1 MKVNVKKKKCCQR
14 FRPSQG
20 HGENCFTGVIPT
32 LISYIYIY
40 IFFFFL
46 EKWPSQRF
54 ISLSLSLFFNPV
66 LLLLSIFIN
75 RETHQMLIAIKGHHR
90 MEPVPLDLCTGG
102 VLSRKVELKALSVV
116 EMSCFIL
123 SRGSCFNF

>member
-1 MKVNVKKKKCCQR
+1 MRNGPAKD
-14 FRPSQG
+14 
-20 HGENCFTGVIPT
+20 
-32 LISYIYIY
+32 L
-40 IFFFFL
+40 FL
-46 EKWPSQRF
+46 
-54 ISLSLSLFFNPV
+54 SLSLSFNPV

-75 RETHQMLIAIKGHHR
+75 RETYPMLIAINGHHR

-102 VLSRKVELKALSVV
+102 VLLRKVELKALSVV

>member
-1 MKVNVKKKKCCQR
+1 MNVKKKMLSAIQTFSR
-14 FRPSQG
+14 SW
-20 HGENCFTGVIPT
+20 GELLHWSYSHSD
-32 LISYIYIY
+32 LIYIYIY
-40 IFFFFL
+40 FFFFL

-75 RETHQMLIAIKGHHR
+75 RETHPMLIAIKGHHR